1 MDYIFTLKYRLPD
14 EGADLDAVA
23 ERLGAGGCDDALPG
37 LGQAGRVALEFTR
50 DAASARQAVL
60 SARADV
66 KAALPEAQLVEASPD
81 FVGLT
86 DVAQVLG
93 LSRQNMHKLMNK
105 YRHSFPSPVHEGS
118 TTIWR
123 LAQVLSWLQARGSYE
138 LQDSL
143 IELAQATMQVNLARD
158 AAMAAPLPADIV
170 AMLR

>member
-14 EGADLDAVA
+14 EGADLDALA
-23 ERLGAGGCDDALPG
+23 ERLGAGGCDDALLG
-37 LGQAGRVALEFTR
+37 LGQPGRLALEFTR

-60 SARADV
+60 SAMADV
-66 KAALPEAQLVEASPD
+66 KAVIPDAQLVEASPD

-93 LSRQNMHKLMNK
+93 LSRQNMHKLMSK

-123 LAQVLSWLQARGSYE
+123 LAQVLSWLQARGSHQLE
-138 LQDSL
+138 DSL

-158 AAMAAPLPADIV
+158 AAMAPPLPADIV

>member
-1 MDYIFTLKYRLPD
+1 M
-14 EGADLDAVA
+14 
-23 ERLGAGGCDDALPG
+23 
-37 LGQAGRVALEFTR
+37 
-50 DAASARQAVL
+50 
-60 SARADV
+60 ADV

-138 LQDSL
+138 LEDSL

>member
-14 EGADLDAVA
+14 EGADLDALA
-23 ERLGAGGCDDALPG
+23 EQLGAGGCDDALLG
-37 LGQAGRVALEFTR
+37 LGQPGRLALEFSR

-60 SARADV
+60 SAMADV
-66 KAALPEAQLVEASPD
+66 KAVIPDAQLVEASPD

-93 LSRQNMHKLMNK
+93 LSRQNMHKLMSK

-123 LAQVLSWLQARGSYE
+123 LAQVLSWLQARGSHQLE
-138 LQDSL
+138 DSL

-158 AAMAAPLPADIV
+158 AAMAPSLPADIV

>member
-14 EGADLDAVA
+14 EGTDLDALA
-23 ERLGAGGCDDALPG
+23 ERLAAGGCDDALLG
-37 LGQAGRVALEFTR
+37 LGQAGRLALEFTR

-60 SARADV
+60 GAMSDV
-66 KAALPEAQLVEASPD
+66 KTVIPEAQLVEASPD
-81 FVGLT
+81 FVGLS

-93 LSRQNMHKLMNK
+93 LTRQNMHKLMNK

-123 LAQVLSWLQARGSYE
+123 LAQILSWLHAKGSYDLE
-138 LQDSL
+138 DSL
-143 IELAQATMQVNLARD
+143 IELSQATMQVNIARD

-170 AMLR
+170 ALLR